1 MVQRLN
7 PAGQTVMIDKSVF
20 VPPRAP
26 KVSPV
31 LGDDVSN
38 LEIAG
43 VGNAALR
50 ALASD
55 PRVVVLHGTLLS
67 LVRRDGRDLTARQLT
82 AFLSVFMD
90 EQTHTVSTL
99 AELLHISRPGVTRI
113 MDRLVQF
120 DLVAREEDREDRR
133 RVLVRR
139 TARGAAFFR
148 EVVSISRAVAGD
160 VESIQANVA

>member
-1 MVQRLN
+1 MMQKN
-7 PAGQTVMIDKSVF
+7 AFTPARSS
-20 VPPRAP
+20 
-26 KVSPV
+26 KVSSV
-31 LGDDVSN
+31 LGKEVLATDSQAAAAQSEN
-38 LEIAG
+38 
-43 VGNAALR
+43 NRALR
-50 ALASD
+50 ALATD
-55 PRVVVLHGTLLS
+55 PRIVVLHGTLLS

-90 EQTHTVSTL
+90 EQTHTVSSL

-139 TARGAAFFR
+139 TSRGAAFFR
-148 EVVSISRAVAGD
+148 ELVGIARVVASEQHEPQAAVA
-160 VESIQANVA
+160 

>member
-1 MVQRLN
+1 MMHKTGFAPILTPEPMSAASAEEMRLEDAAAGAADN
-7 PAGQTVMIDKSVF
+7 PRLM
-20 VPPRAP
+20 
-26 KVSPV
+26 
-31 LGDDVSN
+31 
-38 LEIAG
+38 
-43 VGNAALR
+43 R

-55 PRVVVLHGTLLS
+55 PRMVVLRGTLLA

-82 AFLSVFMD
+82 AFLTVYMD
-90 EQTHTVSTL
+90 ESTHTVSSL

-139 TARGAAFFR
+139 TTRGAVFFR
-148 EVVSISRAVAGD
+148 ELVGISRSVSSEYDAAVA
-160 VESIQANVA
+160 

>member
-1 MVQRLN
+1 MIQKTAFAIAHSQRLPPVTEYDTSMVDTSGIGAASDN
-7 PAGQTVMIDKSVF
+7 PRIM
-20 VPPRAP
+20 
-26 KVSPV
+26 
-31 LGDDVSN
+31 
-38 LEIAG
+38 
-43 VGNAALR
+43 R
-50 ALASD
+50 ALATD
-55 PRVVVLHGTLLS
+55 PRIVVLHGTLLT

-82 AFLSVFMD
+82 AFLSVYMD

-139 TARGAAFFR
+139 TSRGVQFFR
-148 EVVSISRAVAGD
+148 EVVGIARSVAADVQESQAAVA
-160 VESIQANVA
+160 

>member
-1 MVQRLN
+1 MMQK
-7 PAGQTVMIDKSVF
+7 TFTS
-20 VPPRAP
+20 PRGP
-26 KVSPV
+26 KGSAANTPDS
-31 LGDDVSN
+31 LGAD
-38 LEIAG
+38 G
-43 VGNAALR
+43 GLR
-50 ALASD
+50 TLADD
-55 PRVVVLHGTLLS
+55 PRIVILHGTLLA

-90 EQTHTVSTL
+90 EQTHTVSSL

-139 TARGAAFFR
+139 TTRGAAFFR
-148 EVVSISRAVAGD
+148 ELVGIARIVASEQEEHAQQAAVA
-160 VESIQANVA
+160 

>member
-1 MVQRLN
+1 M
-7 PAGQTVMIDKSVF
+7 MHKSAF
-20 VPPRAP
+20 SPTRAT
-26 KVSPV
+26 KVSAV
-31 LGDDVSN
+31 LGQDLQGTEGQGDS
-38 LEIAG
+38 ARS
-43 VGNAALR
+43 LR

-55 PRVVVLHGTLLS
+55 PRIVVLHGTLLA

-82 AFLSVFMD
+82 AFLSVYMD
-90 EQTHTVSTL
+90 EQTHTVSSL

-139 TARGAAFFR
+139 TTRGAAFFR
-148 EVVSISRAVAGD
+148 ELVGIARVVASEQREPAAAVA
-160 VESIQANVA
+160 

>member
-1 MVQRLN
+1 MTHKTGFGLVPVDRTLAAIAGEEQRLEDAA
-7 PAGQTVMIDKSVF
+7 AGGNDN
-20 VPPRAP
+20 PRA
-26 KVSPV
+26 
-31 LGDDVSN
+31 LQ
-38 LEIAG
+38 
-43 VGNAALR
+43 

-55 PRVVVLHGTLLS
+55 PRMIVLRGTLLA

-82 AFLSVFMD
+82 AFLTVYMD
-90 EQTHTVSTL
+90 EVTHTVSSL

-139 TARGAAFFR
+139 TTRGAAFFR
-148 EVVSISRAVAGD
+148 ELVNISRSIGNEYLDAAVA
-160 VESIQANVA
+160 

>member
-1 MVQRLN
+1 MMHKTAFS
-7 PAGQTVMIDKSVF
+7 PARPT
-20 VPPRAP
+20 

-31 LGDDVSN
+31 VPT
-38 LEIAG
+38 EIAAG
-43 VGNAALR
+43 EAVATSAGSDNPRVMR

-55 PRVVVLHGTLLS
+55 PRIIVLHGTLLS

-82 AFLSVFMD
+82 AFLSVYME
-90 EQTHTVSTL
+90 EQTHTVSSL

-139 TARGAAFFR
+139 TARGAGFFR
-148 EVVSISRAVAGD
+148 ELVSISRAVDAE
-160 VESIQANVA
+160 VRETHAAIA

>member
-1 MVQRLN
+1 MMHKTGFTPLLSPQPMSAADMTERRLEDSVAGAIDN
-7 PAGQTVMIDKSVF
+7 PRLVH
-20 VPPRAP
+20 
-26 KVSPV
+26 
-31 LGDDVSN
+31 
-38 LEIAG
+38 
-43 VGNAALR
+43 

-55 PRVVVLHGTLLS
+55 PRIIVLRGTLLA

-82 AFLSVFMD
+82 AFLTVYMD
-90 EQTHTVSTL
+90 EVTHTVSSL

-139 TARGAAFFR
+139 TTRGAAFFR
-148 EVVSISRAVAGD
+148 ELVAISRSVGAETEYEQQAVA
-160 VESIQANVA
+160 

>member
-1 MVQRLN
+1 MKHPTGFDSIPDAQQLALVTAEEARLE
-7 PAGQTVMIDKSVF
+7 D
-20 VPPRAP
+20 
-26 KVSPV
+26 
-31 LGDDVSN
+31 
-38 LEIAG
+38 
-43 VGNAALR
+43 AASGAADSAQALQ

-55 PRVVVLHGTLLS
+55 PRMVVLRGTLLA

-82 AFLSVFMD
+82 AFLTVYMD
-90 EQTHTVSTL
+90 EATHTVSSL

-139 TARGAAFFR
+139 TTRGAAFFR
-148 EVVSISRAVAGD
+148 ELVNISRSVD
-160 VESIQANVA
+160 VEYPAAAAA

>member
-1 MVQRLN
+1 MH
-7 PAGQTVMIDKSVF
+7 KSAF
-20 VPPRAP
+20 VPARAI
-26 KVSPV
+26 KVTVTASADAAAGESA
-31 LGDDVSN
+31 LG
-38 LEIAG
+38 AG
-43 VGNAALR
+43 DSTRVPR
-50 ALASD
+50 ALATD
-55 PRVVVLHGTLLS
+55 PRIVVLHGTLLS

-82 AFLSVFMD
+82 AFLSVYMD
-90 EQTHTVSTL
+90 EHTHTVSTL

-148 EVVSISRAVAGD
+148 ELVGISRQVGDSVREVAVG
-160 VESIQANVA
+160 

>member
-1 MVQRLN
+1 MMHKTGSTPFMPQPALAAVSGSEARLEDS
-7 PAGQTVMIDKSVF
+7 A
-20 VPPRAP
+20 
-26 KVSPV
+26 
-31 LGDDVSN
+31 
-38 LEIAG
+38 AG
-43 VGNAALR
+43 VLDSARAAQ

-55 PRVVVLHGTLLS
+55 PRMIVLRGTLLA

-82 AFLSVFMD
+82 AFLTVYMD
-90 EQTHTVSTL
+90 ESTHTVSSL

-139 TARGAAFFR
+139 TTRGVVFFR
-148 EVVSISRAVAGD
+148 ELVGISRGVDAEYPQSAVA
-160 VESIQANVA
+160 

>member
-1 MVQRLN
+1 MMHKT
-7 PAGQTVMIDKSVF
+7 AF
-20 VPPRAP
+20 VPARAI

-31 LGDDVSN
+31 VNDASSDQGTGPDSPRVM
-38 LEIAG
+38 
-43 VGNAALR
+43 R

-55 PRVVVLHGTLLS
+55 PRIVVLHGTLLS

-82 AFLSVFMD
+82 AFLSVYMD
-90 EQTHTVSTL
+90 EQTHTVSSL

-139 TARGAAFFR
+139 TTRGAAFFR
-148 EVVSISRAVAGD
+148 ELVGISRQVAD
-160 VESIQANVA
+160 QVREPAPVLA